1 MEAANPNNA
10 VSMPAVKRNGIR
22 AVTGEIARCLR
33 QLPDK
38 GLFLT
43 LVVVWF
49 ALFHFLGNSTFGYIP
64 TASVFHWMFNA
75 YVSSPAVVG
84 ERPSPLES
92 PLLWLE
98 RVSEGV
104 SSSDDGHGL
113 LMPLVVLVLFYLKR
127 DRLLKSV
134 TGTWWPALIFVA
146 GALVLHILGYLIQQT
161 RISIIAMFIGLYGL
175 MGLVW
180 GRGWLRESFF
190 PFVLFAFCVPLG
202 SLAGPISFPLRILVT
217 KIVTALSQLL
227 LGIDVI
233 RDGTRIFT
241 PDRTFEYEI
250 APACSGIRSLIAI
263 FAISTI
269 YAFVGFRKSW
279 KRLLIIASTVPL
291 AVFGNVFRM
300 MTIVFAAEA
309 FGQEWGNYV
318 HYGGPFGILS
328 LLPYVPAIAGL
339 LLLGYLLR
347 EPGTTGSQAEQ
358 GATL

>member
-1 MEAANPNNA
+1 MEGANPNNVVDA
-10 VSMPAVKRNGIR
+10 SGIKRDGLRI
-22 AVTGEIARCLR
+22 VVGEVVRCWR

-38 GLFLT
+38 GLFFGL
-43 LVVVWF
+43 LVIWL

-64 TASVFHWMFNA
+64 TASLFHWMFNA
-75 YVSSPAVVG
+75 YVTSPTVG
-84 ERPSPLES
+84 VRPSPWES
-92 PLLWLE
+92 PMQWLE
-98 RVSEGV
+98 RVVEGI
-104 SSSDDGHGL
+104 SNSDDGHGL
-113 LMPLVVLVLFYLKR
+113 FVPLVVLVLLYLKR

-134 TGTWWPALIFVA
+134 TGIWWPGLILVA
-146 GALVLHILGYLIQQT
+146 GALLLHIFGYLIQQT
-161 RISIIAMFIGLYGL
+161 RVSIVAMFIGIFGL

-180 GRGWLRESFF
+180 GKVWLREIFF
-190 PFVLFAFCVPLG
+190 PFILFVFCIPLG

-217 KIVTALSQLL
+217 KTVAMLSRSV

-233 RDGTRIFT
+233 REGTRIFT
-241 PDRTFEYEI
+241 PDKTFEYEI

-269 YAFVGFRKSW
+269 YAFVGFRKGW
-279 KRLLIIASTVPL
+279 KRLVIIASTVPL

-339 LLLGYLLR
+339 MLLGYLLS
-347 EPGTTGSQAEQ
+347 EPRTTKNNFDG
-358 GATL
+358 